1 MAYRA
6 FDYSIPELGIC
17 DIGFLPSP
25 DNVFRVAILYYMH
38 GKKHVK
44 VYSLDIANKTLA
56 DINPALLNVPLPESA
71 SKLIPCRID

>member
-17 DIGFLPSP
+17 DISFLPSQ
-25 DNVFRVAILYYMH
+25 NNMFRVAILYNMH

-44 VYSLDIANKTLA
+44 VYSLDIANKTFA
-56 DINPALLNVPLPESA
+56 DINPALLNVSLPESA
-71 SKLIPCRID
+71 SKLIPCRIN